1 MQAMEKEFIRVSH
14 AEGDRLLHE
23 LVNGSF
29 QFGAGLDADIV
40 TNMEQ
45 VAMFPKPVQ
54 DRVQAWL
61 ERDGVSQAKKDKN
74 AVILAEQATKS
85 GPGVLDAMV
94 EQLGPEVKGEVV
106 ALFKSFLQNLGKMP
120 EKDPEIVQKLQSG
133 SLVIN
138 EAGNREFIPDESE
151 MDKMIAREIEHD
163 QKIAAGLVE
172 RMDVAE
178 GGELVGVGAERLERD
193 EDPGPM
199 GQQIKKAKPVRRS

>member
-1 MQAMEKEFIRVSH
+1 MQVMEKEFIRCSY

-29 QFGAGLDADIV
+29 QFGAGSDADIV
-40 TNMEQ
+40 TDLEQ
-45 VAMFPKPVQ
+45 VSMFPAA
-54 DRVQAWL
+54 VQAKVQTWL

-106 ALFKSFLQNLGKMP
+106 ALLKSFLQNLGKVP
-120 EKDPEIVQKLQSG
+120 DKDPEIVQKLQSG

-138 EAGNREFIPDESE
+138 EAGNREFIPDENE
-151 MDKMIAREIEHD
+151 MDKVIARELELD
-163 QKIAAGLVE
+163 AKIAAGLADAP
-172 RMDVAE
+172 DVAE
-178 GGELVGVGAERLERD
+178 GGELVGVGAERVE
-193 EDPGPM
+193 EPGPM
-199 GQQIKKAKPVRRS
+199 GQQIKKAKPVRRN

>member
-1 MQAMEKEFIRVSH
+1 MQVMEKEFIRVSH

-29 QFGAGLDADIV
+29 QFGAGVDADIV
-40 TNMEQ
+40 TDLEQ
-45 VAMFPKPVQ
+45 VSMFPAA
-54 DRVQAWL
+54 VQAKVQTWL

-106 ALFKSFLQNLGKMP
+106 ALLKSFLQNLGKVP
-120 EKDPEIVQKLQSG
+120 DKDPEIVQKLQSG

-138 EAGNREFIPDESE
+138 EAGNREFIPDENE
-151 MDKMIAREIEHD
+151 MDKVIARELELD
-163 QKIAAGLVE
+163 AKIAAGLADAP
-172 RMDVAE
+172 DVAE
-178 GGELVGVGAERLERD
+178 GGELVGVGAERVE
-193 EDPGPM
+193 EPGPM
-199 GQQIKKAKPVRRS
+199 GQQIKKAKPVRRN